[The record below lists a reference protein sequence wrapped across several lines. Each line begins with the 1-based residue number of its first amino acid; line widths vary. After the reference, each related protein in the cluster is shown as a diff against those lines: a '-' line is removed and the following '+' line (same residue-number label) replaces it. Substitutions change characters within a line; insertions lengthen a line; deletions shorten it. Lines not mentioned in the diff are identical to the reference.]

1 MPKSDNDKEISY
13 ACWKNSERISIHASR
28 FQKHIAT
35 FTLIDSD
42 ENPPQH
48 TVVIEVDIR
57 HVSKQKKNKNNNMM
71 KVRFK
76 QKILLISETR
86 LCSML
91 NAETVI

>member
-42 ENPPQH
+42 ENPTQH

-57 HVSKQKKNKNNNMM
+57 HVSKQKKQKYQHDEGLLQTKNTSDLRNK
-71 KVRFK
+71 
-76 QKILLISETR
+76 I
-86 LCSML
+86 ML